1 MLGFSLR
8 ISNSL
13 YKAILTNSKSPILQ
27 VERRQFITH
36 IEEKPGFHIQQI
48 MEVLSRLSDDLKSEQ
63 IMRTNN
69 NVQQNNNNNSTTTV
83 FASND
88 LAQSAS
94 STETD
99 ATKIQTLEIKV
110 GTFEGIV
117 TTLHREAE
125 RILGVLDDRQVEM
138 DDLKKENEEKSQKI
152 RELERKLAN
161 SEVHVMQLNQ
171 RVLSSDVCS
180 YNGELVWRIDKWSEQ
195 RAKAVAGSVT
205 SVFSPPFYTSKYGYK
220 MCVR

>member
-1 MLGFSLR
+1 
-8 ISNSL
+8 
-13 YKAILTNSKSPILQ
+13 
-27 VERRQFITH
+27 
-36 IEEKPGFHIQQI
+36 
-48 MEVLSRLSDDLKSEQ
+48 MEVLSRLSDDFKSEQ

-69 NVQQNNNNNSTTTV
+69 NMQQNNNNNNSTTTV
-83 FASND
+83 FTSND